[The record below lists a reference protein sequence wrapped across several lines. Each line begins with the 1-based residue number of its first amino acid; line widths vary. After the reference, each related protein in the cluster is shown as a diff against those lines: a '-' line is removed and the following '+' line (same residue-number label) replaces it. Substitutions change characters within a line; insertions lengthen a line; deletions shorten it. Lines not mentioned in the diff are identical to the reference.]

1 MCHPGHPD
9 YKIESEMIK
18 QRVQDLLVMWDF
30 TKMNYFYFR
39 QKYSLNSPCSKL
51 EQDFI
56 KKHKVTKKEI
66 YSKIEDLE
74 KHALYKTLMRTYR
87 LPTRV
92 SY

>member
-39 QKYSLNSPCSKL
+39 QNLTPSNLNIL
-51 EQDFI
+51 
-56 KKHKVTKKEI
+56 
-66 YSKIEDLE
+66 
-74 KHALYKTLMRTYR
+74 
-87 LPTRV
+87 
-92 SY
+92 